1 MSDIA
6 NSELVQAPY
15 KTASLLSHQY
25 FQTLR
30 KILDK
35 HAPVHEHKTPQHV
48 NKWFINSDILA
59 AKRSKRKFE
68 RKW

>member
-59 AKRSKRKFE
+59 AKRCKRKLE